1 LERLEIVEIEKW
13 SSKEAVSK
21 VKVYK

>member
-13 SSKEAVSK
+13 SGKEAVSK